1 MTITPPP
8 FNPFP
13 NMPNTT
19 DIGNGLRMVET
30 NDKGHCYRVLEP
42 DGKVSVTIWASSPPV
57 YKPAPPT
64 TSSALFHVRDTDS
77 GQEIVNPQGIVV
89 ARTTDPAI
97 GKHIMNL
104 LIVFENMKA
113 KKSSPGS

>member
-19 DIGNGLRMVET
+19 DIGDGLRMVET
-30 NDKGHCYRVLEP
+30 NDKGHCYRILEP
-42 DGKVSVTIWASSPPV
+42 DGKVSVTIWASSPP
-57 YKPAPPT
+57 APKVAPR
-64 TSSALFHVRDTDS
+64 SAPDASFHVRDTHS
-77 GQEIVNPQGIVV
+77 GQEIVNAQGIVV
-89 ARTTDPAI
+89 ACTTDPAM

-113 KKSSPGS
+113 KKASSGS